1 MMVDSYFSSA
11 NYLIQVNEFQLI
23 GVCALWISGKLEEI
37 YLPELKQLSQA
48 TGYSATEYDICD
60 MERKMFCAL
69 GFKLH
74 FVTLQTWTEIFTK

>member
-1 MMVDSYFSSA
+1 MMVDIYFSKA
-11 NYLIQVNEFQLI
+11 KYLVQVNEFQLI

-48 TGYSATEYDICD
+48 TGYSATEYDICE

-74 FVTLQTWTEIFTK
+74 FVTL